1 MENLKIFSEK
11 LERAILTLDR
21 AEAESIFINASL
33 IGSPIEIAGE
43 LVSTT
48 LNRIGEAWEDGKLA
62 LSQVYMSS
70 IICEELV
77 EKLLP
82 PQSPVRKSQPKMAIG
97 VFEDYHLLGKRI
109 VYSTLRAS
117 GFELMDLG
125 GGLTSDQLVEI
136 VKKEE
141 IKILLLSSLM
151 LPSALHIKKLK
162 PMLNNHDVKI
172 VVGGAPFRFDKEL
185 WKEVEADA
193 FGNDSSEAVAIV
205 TKMMEELK

>member
-1 MENLKIFSEK
+1 MEQLKIFSEK
-11 LERAILTLDR
+11 LEQAILSLDR
-21 AEAESIFINASL
+21 EEAQQVFESASL
-33 IGSPIEIAGE
+33 LGSPIEIAGE

-48 LNRIGEAWEDGKLA
+48 LKRIGESWEEGKLA
-62 LSQVYMSS
+62 LSQVYMGS
-70 IICEELV
+70 IFCEELI

-136 VKKEE
+136 VSKEQIE
-141 IKILLLSSLM
+141 ILLLSSLM
-151 LPSALHIKKLK
+151 LPSALHIKNLKVKLA
-162 PMLNNHDVKI
+162 NSNVKI
-172 VVGGAPFRFDKEL
+172 IVGGAPFRFDQEL
-185 WKEVEADA
+185 WQEVGADA
-193 FGNDSSEAVAIV
+193 FGNDSSEAITIV
-205 TKMMEELK
+205 TKMMEEVK

>member
-1 MENLKIFSEK
+1 MEQLKIFSEK
-11 LERAILTLDR
+11 LEQAILSLDR
-21 AEAESIFINASL
+21 EEAQQVFESASL
-33 IGSPIEIAGE
+33 LGSPIEIAGE

-48 LNRIGEAWEDGKLA
+48 LKRIGESWEEGKLA
-62 LSQVYMSS
+62 LSQVYMGS
-70 IICEELV
+70 IICEELI

-136 VKKEE
+136 VSKEQIE
-141 IKILLLSSLM
+141 ILLLSSLM
-151 LPSALHIKKLK
+151 LPSALHIKNLKVKLA
-162 PMLNNHDVKI
+162 NSNVKI
-172 VVGGAPFRFDKEL
+172 IVGGAPFRFDQEL
-185 WKEVEADA
+185 WQEVGADA
-193 FGNDSSEAVAIV
+193 FGNDSSEAITIV
-205 TKMMEELK
+205 TKMMEEVK